1 MGIGEWLATSRIFL
15 KKQTIIVCPNMHLHL
30 YFMCLYL
37 LRYSWGGC
45 WLRDFSWEITL
56 TAPPSSHR
64 NRRALATKLTVFT
77 QISILEINKFFLDV
91 KASLI
96 FYLLNWHLTFWHL
109 DFCVDHLPMI
119 WVPGEREIQQRDL
132 PRVRCWEARGPLHS
146 CFGVWRGR
154 KRNKKE
160 LP

>member
-1 MGIGEWLATSRIFL
+1 MGIGEWLATSRIFSN
-15 KKQTIIVCPNMHLHL
+15 KQTIIVCPNMHLHL

-77 QISILEINKFFLDV
+77 QISILESFFICPSIIDILSA
-91 KASLI
+91 K
-96 FYLLNWHLTFWHL
+96 LTFDIL
-109 DFCVDHLPMI
+109 AFRL
-119 WVPGEREIQQRDL
+119 L
-132 PRVRCWEARGPLHS
+132 CWSFAHDMGSR
-146 CFGVWRGR
+146 R
-154 KRNKKE
+154 KRNTAPRSAEGQVLGGKGAASFMLWGVTGKE
-160 LP
+160 E